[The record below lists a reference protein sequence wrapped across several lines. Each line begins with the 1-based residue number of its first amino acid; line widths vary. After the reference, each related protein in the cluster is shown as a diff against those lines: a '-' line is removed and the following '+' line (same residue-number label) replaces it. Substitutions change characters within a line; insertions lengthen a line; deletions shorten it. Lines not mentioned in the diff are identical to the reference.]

1 MNLKSVF
8 KLVVLNFTETKF
20 KPLNLNSISD
30 TEAIFHIRGPKAQ
43 NAMIG
48 QGSSI
53 TCSIAAPE
61 EDLTFEMYVNG
72 RSFSKLSPDSP
83 WNSAGFK
90 RSTYD
95 WNNGTVSTDIEGFV
109 ESFTG
114 GHNNTAIYCTSYK
127 YPGHVSLNITLHPDN
142 STHNQ
147 TGKPR
152 L

>member
-1 MNLKSVF
+1 M
-8 KLVVLNFTETKF
+8 
-20 KPLNLNSISD
+20 
-30 TEAIFHIRGPKAQ
+30 IFHIRGPKAQ

-61 EDLTFEMYVNG
+61 KDLTFEMYVNG

-109 ESFTG
+109 EKFTG